1 MILQFGKKLKEEK
14 VVSIHWYKH
23 ITENNREPRATSS
36 EEMPP
41 TCCKSPHEVLGQF
54 RGIGSRH
61 NCKQYRV
68 EETARNENILP
79 FKSVPRYEYLETS
92 DVVRGY
98 SDGCRKAYG
107 IRNFSAH
114 DKLEV
119 SRPKRAI

>member
-1 MILQFGKKLKEEK
+1 MILQFGKKLKEEE
-14 VVSIHWYKH
+14 VVNIHGINISLK
-23 ITENNREPRATSS
+23 TAEPRAS
-36 EEMPP
+36 EEMP
-41 TCCKSPHEVLGQF
+41 TCGKSPHEVLGQF
-54 RGIGSRH
+54 RAVGSRH
-61 NCKQYRV
+61 DCEQYKV
-68 EETARNENILP
+68 EGARNENILP
-79 FKSVPRYEYLETS
+79 FKSVPRYEYLEIS